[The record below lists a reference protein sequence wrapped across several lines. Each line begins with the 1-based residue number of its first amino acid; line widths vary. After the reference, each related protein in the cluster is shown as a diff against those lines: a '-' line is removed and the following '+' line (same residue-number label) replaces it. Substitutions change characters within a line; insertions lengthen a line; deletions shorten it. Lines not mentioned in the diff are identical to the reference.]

1 MGNFISRDSDFRLRK
16 CQFLVGLVGNLWE
29 VTFVLWEICE
39 KSLSFCGKF
48 IGSRLR
54 FVGNLW
60 ATNFVLWDNGFD
72 LLELRCP
79 IGSVG
84 YNSRFVGNI
93 FFSFKLYFS
102 ILGGGSY
109 NVVGNKK

>member
-1 MGNFISRDSDFRLRK
+1 MGSHF
-16 CQFLVGLVGNLWE
+16 
-29 VTFVLWEICE
+29 
-39 KSLSFCGKF
+39 
-48 IGSRLR
+48 R